1 MPEEDWKRCACLYR
15 AYVPRSDVYYS
26 PQLVVNWFLL
36 GGKKESRKKVMIMTS
51 KLLHKCGEV
60 CQQKIVFILLVLL
73 GLISFGMVMFVVL
86 NF

>member
-1 MPEEDWKRCACLYR
+1 
-15 AYVPRSDVYYS
+15 
-26 PQLVVNWFLL
+26 
-36 GGKKESRKKVMIMTS
+36 MIMTS

-60 CQQKIVFILLVLL
+60 CQQKIAFILLMLL